1 MNINIAAMIAAT
13 IAIVAPPAGM
23 SVLPGQLPRN
33 SNRSPRRAEQS
44 ARLKAKMR
52 AR

>member
-33 SNRSPRRAEQS
+33 RSPRRAEQS